1 MHSNSFYRFRGCRP
15 VLLGA
20 YSLISVAALTAQ
32 PLPNPPAAAK
42 PTPPAV
48 ATKTDDLASKL
59 SWDATTKS
67 YEAKPGE
74 ATAAFE
80 FRVTNKADAVIA
92 IQTIATSCGCTAAE
106 LPPLPAA
113 PYQLAAGATA
123 PIRVVMDLKGKA
135 GLISKSVTVG
145 TSVGSA
151 LLTIQVN
158 IPAAA
163 VPTVAASGMGAD
175 RAKNLEIATH
185 DRQAILKGDCAKCH
199 ATPAAGKMGQDLY
212 GAVCTICHEANP
224 RAAMIPDLHVAR
236 GPRDLAFWT
245 KWISEGG
252 PGTMMPGFSTKQG
265 GPLDDDQVASLAMY
279 LFAVFSHPA
288 NSK

>member
-1 MHSNSFYRFRGCRP
+1 MHSNSFLRLRGYRP
-15 VLLGA
+15 VLLGV

-32 PLPNPPAAAK
+32 PPANPSAATK

-48 ATKTDDLASKL
+48 AAKADDAASKL
-59 SWDATTKS
+59 IWDATTKS
-67 YEAKPGE
+67 FDAKLGE
-74 ATAAFE
+74 TAANFE
-80 FRVTNKADAVIA
+80 FRVTNTSDSVIA

-135 GLISKSVTVG
+135 GLISKTVSVG

-158 IPAAA
+158 ISGAA

-252 PGTMMPGFSTKQG
+252 PGTMMPGFAKNQG

-288 NSK
+288 QAK

>member
-1 MHSNSFYRFRGCRP
+1 M
-15 VLLGA
+15 LGV
-20 YSLISVAALTAQ
+20 YGLISVVALRAQ
-32 PLPNPPAAAK
+32 PPANPSTAAK

-48 ATKTDDLASKL
+48 AAKADDAASRL

-74 ATAAFE
+74 ADAAFE
-80 FRVTNKADAVIA
+80 FRVTNTSDAVVA

-113 PYQLAAGATA
+113 PYHLAVGATA
-123 PIRVVMDLKGKA
+123 PIRVLMDLKGKA
-135 GLISKSVTVG
+135 GLVAKTVTVG
-145 TSVGSA
+145 TSVGST

-175 RAKNLEIATH
+175 RAKNLKIATH

-252 PGTMMPGFSTKQG
+252 PGTMMPGFAVKHG

-288 NSK
+288 QAK